1 MAPDGTDHQTAEQWP
16 RCEFGKTL
24 FAEGDCRRPGEVQ
37 MDGSLLCVT
46 HAQLLRLQVR
56 ENLTLGRVFE
66 MDKWLENPNNRAD
79 QLSWQRVLHQRDEAV
94 EQLRFN
100 RTLIEAHNELD
111 RLRTQKCNTSYTFC
125 CTPRY
130 RIRKMSCQVLVEPP
144 APTAGFSISPRS
156 TSGLWGDVSPDGL
169 HLGLRADVP
178 GEGVLGERLEVLGEF
193 MNLPGV
199 GVECVGGQLCLAI
212 QLH

>member
-1 MAPDGTDHQTAEQWP
+1 MAPDGTDHRTTGQQP
-16 RCEFGKTL
+16 RCELGKTL
-24 FAEGDCRRPGEVQ
+24 FAEGECRRPGEIQ
-37 MDGSLLCVT
+37 MDGSLLCVP
-46 HAQLLRLQVR
+46 HAQLLRLRVR

-111 RLRTQKCNTSYTFC
+111 RLRTQRCNTSYTFC

-144 APTAGFSISPRS
+144 ASTAGFSISPRS
-156 TSGLWGDVSPDGL
+156 TNPRSTMTSVSTRPDPP
-169 HLGLRADVP
+169 RRD
-178 GEGVLGERLEVLGEF
+178 GVVTPFPFFFGGAPV
-193 MNLPGV
+193 
-199 GVECVGGQLCLAI
+199 CVGGFM
-212 QLH
+212 